1 MSAGYPLLGIC
12 AHTREWASCG
22 SQPAQKGLPASGWEA
37 HVEIYCLACPL
48 RLLHEVW
55 ALDLL
60 NPSSVCPQGGPLLR
74 HPNFLYNFVFWINC
88 SLLCFLLSCLSPL
101 HSLLRAKPLSL
112 HNLTCV
118 CFYCLWIWLISYPKP
133 ALSRNVLPVFLWW
146 LFGL

>member
-60 NPSSVCPQGGPLLR
+60 NPSSVCPQGEQSQCQDAANQPVIVR
-74 HPNFLYNFVFWINC
+74 H
-88 SLLCFLLSCLSPL
+88 
-101 HSLLRAKPLSL
+101 
-112 HNLTCV
+112 
-118 CFYCLWIWLISYPKP
+118 
-133 ALSRNVLPVFLWW
+133 
-146 LFGL
+146 